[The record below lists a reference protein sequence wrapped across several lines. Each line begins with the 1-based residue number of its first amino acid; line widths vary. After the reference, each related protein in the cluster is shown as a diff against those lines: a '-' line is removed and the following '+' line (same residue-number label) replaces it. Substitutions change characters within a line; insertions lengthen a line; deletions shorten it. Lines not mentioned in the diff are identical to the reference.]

1 MLFELL
7 KDHFWMFSMEFRTI
21 PDRWCKQSIA
31 GVRILDGGSC
41 TMMACSK
48 TFVKCKH
55 LVLNSRDSNDWV
67 LKLYHYISNL
77 DLSISFFQMFFLD
90 EWDPIASLPS
100 HIFPIWCIVFKKV
113 AKVHVIAKFSNWCC
127 SGWSSSIGGATL
139 MWDRGGKCSGKKPSL
154 HSTQLSKEPH
164 WNLASSAP
172 AYRRHVTYN
181 DD

>member
-90 EWDPIASLPS
+90 EWDPIASLPPTFFPFDASFSKKLPRSMSLLSSQIDVAVAEALQLEVPHWCGIEVASVPGRNPPYTQPSWARS
-100 HIFPIWCIVFKKV
+100 HIEIWLV
-113 AKVHVIAKFSNWCC
+113 
-127 SGWSSSIGGATL
+127 L
-139 MWDRGGKCSGKKPSL
+139 LL
-154 HSTQLSKEPH
+154 HID
-164 WNLASSAP
+164 
-172 AYRRHVTYN
+172 VM
-181 DD
+181 